1 MFFLKYIVFA
11 LAIIATALFI
21 NSIVSS
27 IVTGP
32 TVFFD
37 TETEKEDPAMKS
49 AGMRFILILIMG
61 LTWPL
66 VFLL

>member
-1 MFFLKYIVFA
+1 MA
-11 LAIIATALFI
+11 
-21 NSIVSS
+21 
-27 IVTGP
+27 GP

-37 TETEKEDPAMKS
+37 VENEKEDPAMKS